1 MRPGASGGPHHHNVT
16 ERLDTDER
24 AELARLRDEIAT
36 LRATGSRVRGASRW
50 RALGVAVL
58 IGLGCLLAPVSLVA
72 VWAHDEVADTSQF
85 VANVAP
91 LIRTPSVQA
100 ALTERVTDTVF
111 TYVDVQRSADQAI
124 DALSN
129 QGLPPRVADRLHGLT
144 DSLAAGVHGFVQTQ
158 VGNLVA
164 SAQFAALW
172 DQVTGI
178 AHQQVV
184 NVLSGNS
191 SAVVISHGK
200 VLLDLAPFIAAV
212 KQRLVASGFTAANVV
227 PVVHP
232 TITLTDTTTLVRA
245 RSAYHLLDTVATWAW
260 WVTLLLLA
268 GGVALAR
275 DRRRA
280 LRNGGIGLAAGM
292 VLLAA
297 ALLVVRAMVV
307 NAVPDSATVP
317 VSDSFDIMVRYL
329 RANLRTIFVLGLVV
343 AVGAALTGPS
353 PWAVRTRRRGVAL
366 IAGLRR
372 RVWPAGHGR
381 RTGVWVHAHRTTL
394 DLAALIVAV
403 LVFIFL
409 DQPSGVTVLVI
420 AATLGACL
428 GVIQFLARPG

>member
-1 MRPGASGGPHHHNVT
+1 
-16 ERLDTDER
+16 
-24 AELARLRDEIAT
+24 
-36 LRATGSRVRGASRW
+36 
-50 RALGVAVL
+50 
-58 IGLGCLLAPVSLVA
+58 
-72 VWAHDEVADTSQF
+72 

-100 ALTERVTDTVF
+100 VLTERVTDTVF

-124 DALSN
+124 DALSG
-129 QGLPPRVADRLHGLT
+129 QGLPARVADRLHGLT
-144 DSLAAGVHGFVQTQ
+144 DSLAAGVHGFVLTQ
-158 VGNLVA
+158 VGNLIA

-172 DQVTGI
+172 DQVTRI

-212 KQRLVASGFTAANVV
+212 KQRLVASGFTAANAV
-227 PVVHP
+227 PAVHP
-232 TITLTDTTTLVRA
+232 TITLTDATTLVRA
-245 RSAYHLLDTVATWAW
+245 RSAYHLLDTIATWAG

-268 GGVALAR
+268 GGIALAR

-292 VLLAA
+292 VLMAA
-297 ALLVVRAMVV
+297 VLLVVRAMVV
-307 NAVPDSATVP
+307 NTVPDSATVP

-329 RANLRTIFVLGLVV
+329 RANLRGIFVLGLVL

-353 PWAVRTRRRGVAL
+353 PWAVRTRQRSVAL

-372 RVWPAGHGR
+372 RMWPAGHGR
-381 RTGVWVHAHRTTL
+381 RTGAWVHAHRTAL
-394 DLAALIVAV
+394 DLAALIAAV
-403 LVFIFL
+403 LVFVFL
-409 DQPSGVTVLVI
+409 DQPSCVTVLVI
-420 AATLGACL
+420 AATLAACL

>member
-1 MRPGASGGPHHHNVT
+1 MT

-24 AELARLRDEIAT
+24 AELTRLRDEIT
-36 LRATGSRVRGASRW
+36 ILRAATGSRARGANRW
-50 RALGVAVL
+50 RALGAAVL

-72 VWAHDEVADTSQF
+72 VWAHDEVADTNQF

-124 DALSN
+124 DALSGH
-129 QGLPPRVADRLHGLT
+129 GLPAGVADRLHGLT

-158 VGNLVA
+158 VRNLVA
-164 SAQFAALW
+164 SARFAAVW

-178 AHQQVV
+178 VHQQLV
-184 NVLSGNS
+184 NVLAGNG

-200 VLLDLAPFIAAV
+200 VLLDLAPFIVAV

-232 TITLTDTTTLVRA
+232 TITLTDASTLVRA
-245 RSAYHLLDTVATWAW
+245 RSAYHLLDVIATWAG
-260 WVTLLLLA
+260 WVTLSLLA
-268 GGVALAR
+268 GGIALAR

-280 LRNGGIGLAAGM
+280 LRNGGIGLAASM

-297 ALLVVRAMVV
+297 ALLVAGAMVV
-307 NAVPDSATVP
+307 NTVPDSASVP
-317 VSDSFDIMVRYL
+317 VSDSFDIVVRYL
-329 RANLRTIFVLGLVV
+329 RANLRSVFVLGLVV
-343 AVGAALTGPS
+343 AVGAAITGPS
-353 PWAVRTRRRGVAL
+353 PWAVRTRQRSVAV

-372 RVWPAGHGR
+372 WVWPAGHGG
-381 RTGVWVHAHRTTL
+381 RTGAWFLAHRTAL

-403 LVFIFL
+403 LVFVFL

>member
-1 MRPGASGGPHHHNVT
+1 MT

-353 PWAVRTRRRGVAL
+353 P
-366 IAGLRR
+366 
-372 RVWPAGHGR
+372 
-381 RTGVWVHAHRTTL
+381 
-394 DLAALIVAV
+394 
-403 LVFIFL
+403 
-409 DQPSGVTVLVI
+409 
-420 AATLGACL
+420 
-428 GVIQFLARPG
+428 